1 LQYAISSSESVAA
14 RLGKVNLASP
24 LQIEASTI
32 VIAARKAESDSS
44 CQTLNLL
51 YITLM
56 KQQLLNIKSPSD
68 IKSFEVVDIYED
80 DNAQCADVI
89 INGIP
94 IEFLWYDEVGF
105 VSYWNESKKAFDALL
120 EAIDYSVRNFE

>member
-1 LQYAISSSESVAA
+1 
-14 RLGKVNLASP
+14 
-24 LQIEASTI
+24 
-32 VIAARKAESDSS
+32 
-44 CQTLNLL
+44 
-51 YITLM
+51 M

-94 IEFLWYDEVGF
+94 IEFLWYDNVGF

-120 EAIDYSVRNFE
+120 EAIEYSVRNFK

>member
-1 LQYAISSSESVAA
+1 MQCAISCLRFAEALLV
-14 RLGKVNLASP
+14 KVEPASP

-32 VIAARKAESDSS
+32 AIAVRKAESGSS

-68 IKSFEVVDIYED
+68 IKSFEVTDIYED

-94 IEFLWYDEVGF
+94 IEFLWSDNVGF
-105 VSYWNESKKAFDALL
+105 VSYWNESKKAFDTLL
-120 EAIDYSVRNFE
+120 EAIDHSVRNF